1 VGAEPV
7 TPQWHDEFVALCAL
21 FPSGELT
28 EEEWAL
34 LQVHLA
40 YCDSCRVVFEEYRH
54 LADIVMPVV
63 AAIASSNSES
73 NSESKPGTSSFSLDA
88 AEQRL
93 MSQLSSRPAD
103 QESHHRRQTGWPCP
117 RKNESLSGLL
127 NQRKKNA
134 DEEWEAGADARLSS
148 SRRPRGL

>member
-1 VGAEPV
+1 V

-54 LADIVMPVV
+54 LADNVMPVV
-63 AAIASSNSES
+63 AAIACSDSEF
-73 NSESKPGTSSFSLDA
+73 KPGTSSFSLDA

-93 MSQLSSRPAD
+93 MSQLSSRPTD
-103 QESHHRRQTGWPCP
+103 QQSHHCRKAGWQIPAGILRPALWAWLASSVCILFTPRRNSK
-117 RKNESLSGLL
+117 RS
-127 NQRKKNA
+127 
-134 DEEWEAGADARLSS
+134 
-148 SRRPRGL
+148 

>member
-1 VGAEPV
+1 MP
-7 TPQWHDEFVALCAL
+7 LCAL

-40 YCDSCRVVFEEYRH
+40 YCDSRRVVFEEYQH
-54 LADIVMPVV
+54 LADNVMPVM
-63 AAIASSNSES
+63 AAFASSNSES
-73 NSESKPGTSSFSLDA
+73 KPRTPSFSLDA

-93 MSQLSSRPAD
+93 MSQLSSRPID
-103 QESHHRRQTGWPCP
+103 EESHHRRQTGRPCP

-127 NQRKKNA
+127 
-134 DEEWEAGADARLSS
+134 
-148 SRRPRGL
+148 